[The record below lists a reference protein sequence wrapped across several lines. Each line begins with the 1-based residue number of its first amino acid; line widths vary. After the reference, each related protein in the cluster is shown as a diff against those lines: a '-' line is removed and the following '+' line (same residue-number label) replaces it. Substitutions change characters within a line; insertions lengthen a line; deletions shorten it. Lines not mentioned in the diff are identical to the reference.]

1 MNIVKK
7 LLIAA
12 LKGYRLFISPVLPPS
27 CGYYPTCSQY
37 AVEAV
42 EKYGALKGMWLGSK
56 RLLRCTPFHKGGPDP
71 VP

>member
-12 LKGYRLFISPVLPPS
+12 LKGYRLFISPVLPPA

-56 RLLRCTPFHKGGPDP
+56 RLLRCTPFHKGGSDP